1 MDKLKE
7 VLTGREKNKDII
19 NINSLNFEDELF
31 SDEDGE
37 YLKQKS
43 YEVALINVKGSLALG
58 KIFKEVF
65 EKLGNSKTGTY
76 EKWIAFNGFN
86 KRTALRY
93 RKKFELY
100 QAVSNEKKEQIALMS
115 FELVE
120 KISNR
125 NVEEYIELINNG
137 ISNDELKAELNSN
150 FQIEN
155 KEIRIAPVNFNLDF
169 KIFKNI
175 ENEIENLDE
184 IKKIKVEKLLVEIQK
199 ILEK

>member
-31 SDEDGE
+31 FDEDGE

-120 KISNR
+120 KISNG
-125 NVEEYIELINNG
+125 NIEEYVELINNG
-137 ISNDELKAELNSN
+137 ISNDELKAELKSN

-175 ENEIENLDE
+175 ENEIEDLDE
-184 IKKIKVEKLLVEIQK
+184 TKKIKVEKLLVEIQK

>member
-19 NINSLNFEDELF
+19 NLNSLNFEDELF
-31 SDEDGE
+31 FDEDGE

-76 EKWIAFNGFN
+76 EKWIVFNGFN

-120 KISNR
+120 KISNG

-137 ISNDELKAELNSN
+137 ISNDELKAELKSN

-155 KEIRIAPVNFNLDF
+155 KEIRIPPVNFDLDF

-175 ENEIENLDE
+175 ENEIENLDKT
-184 IKKIKVEKLLVEIQK
+184 KKMKVEKLLVEIQK

>member
-31 SDEDGE
+31 FDEDGE

-120 KISNR
+120 KISNG

-137 ISNDELKAELNSN
+137 ISNDELKAELKSN

-184 IKKIKVEKLLVEIQK
+184 TKKIKVEKLLVEIQK

>member
-19 NINSLNFEDELF
+19 NLNSLNFEDELF

-76 EKWIAFNGFN
+76 EKWITFNGFN

-100 QAVSNEKKEQIALMS
+100 QAVSSEKKEQIALMS

-120 KISNR
+120 KISNG

-137 ISNDELKAELNSN
+137 ISNDELKAELKSN

-155 KEIRIAPVNFNLDF
+155 KEIRIAPVNFDLDF

-184 IKKIKVEKLLVEIQK
+184 TKKIKVEKLLVEIQK

>member
-31 SDEDGE
+31 FDEDGE

-120 KISNR
+120 KISNG
-125 NVEEYIELINNG
+125 NIEEYVELINNG
-137 ISNDELKAELNSN
+137 ISNDELKAELKSN

-184 IKKIKVEKLLVEIQK
+184 TKKIKVEKLLVEIQK

>member
-31 SDEDGE
+31 FDEDGE

-120 KISNR
+120 KISNG
-125 NVEEYIELINNG
+125 NVEEYVELINNG
-137 ISNDELKAELNSN
+137 ISNDELKAELKSN

-184 IKKIKVEKLLVEIQK
+184 TKKIKVEKLLVEIQK